1 LAITDFFTN
10 LFKKPEKR
18 DFISA
23 MSAISRGA
31 SSGIAVDKNTALTFT
46 AVWSAVRLL
55 SESISILP
63 INIYQREKNG
73 DKTLALNNPSYYL
86 LHNEPNNYMSSV
98 TFFEK
103 IMMDL
108 CLSGNSYVHI
118 VRSPRGLVQAL
129 IPLNAQDIKVKINEG
144 QIFYHN
150 ENSDVVLDDYDILHF
165 KGICDSSGLLG
176 LSPITQNANAIGWG
190 MALEEYGSKYFTNS
204 AKLSGVLETDRALS
218 EEAIERLRNSFS
230 NTYNQ
235 LKNAQSTAILEEGL
249 SFKPIT
255 ISPEQSQ
262 FLASRIFSITE
273 IARMFN
279 IPTFMLQE
287 HSKSSFNNIES
298 LSQSY
303 VTYTLMPYIRRME
316 SEMNRK
322 LFKTNEKGK
331 IFVEWNVNG
340 LLRGNIKDRND
351 SYKTGI
357 NNGYMTI
364 NEIRRKENMN
374 SIPDGDSHYMPLNMT
389 TIDKLGEDA
398 S

>member
-1 LAITDFFTN
+1 MAITDFFKN

-18 DFISA
+18 DFLSA
-23 MSAISRGA
+23 MSAGRGS
-31 SSGIAVDKNTALTFT
+31 SSGISVSKSSALTFT

-63 INIYQREKNG
+63 INVYEREKNG
-73 DKTLALNNPSYYL
+73 DKSLAINNPSYNL
-86 LHNEPNNYMSSV
+86 VHNEPNNYMSSV

-108 CLSGNSYVHI
+108 CLSGNSFVRI
-118 VRSPRGLVQAL
+118 VRNGRGTPEAL
-129 IPLNAQDIKVKINEG
+129 LPLNAQDVKVKMSDG

-150 ENSDVVLDDYDILHF
+150 NNSNNIYDDYDVLHF
-165 KGICDSSGLLG
+165 KGVSQDGILG

-190 MALEEYGSKYFTNS
+190 MALEDYGNKYFTNS

-218 EEAIERLRNSFS
+218 EQAIERLKNSFS

-262 FLASRIFSITE
+262 FLASRVFSITE
-273 IARMFN
+273 VARMFN

-322 LFKTNEKGK
+322 LFKTNEKGRV
-331 IFVEWNVNG
+331 FVEWNVNG
-340 LLRGNIKDRND
+340 LLRGNIKDRTD
-351 SYKTGI
+351 SYKTALT
-357 NNGYMTI
+357 NGYMTI
-364 NEIRRKENMN
+364 NEVRRKENMN
-374 SIPDGDSHYMPLNMT
+374 SIVEGDEHYLPLNMT
-389 TIDKLGEDA
+389 TINKIGEDA

>member
-1 LAITDFFTN
+1 MAITDFFKN

-18 DFISA
+18 DFLSA
-23 MSAISRGA
+23 MSAGRGSSAGISVSK
-31 SSGIAVDKNTALTFT
+31 SSALTFT

-63 INIYQREKNG
+63 INVYEREKNG
-73 DKTLALNNPSYYL
+73 DKSLAINNPSYNL

-108 CLSGNSYVHI
+108 CLSGNSFVRI
-118 VRSPRGLVQAL
+118 VRNGGGTPEAL
-129 IPLNAQDIKVKINEG
+129 LPLNSEDVKVKMSDG

-150 ENSDVVLDDYDILHF
+150 NNSNNIYDDYDILHF
-165 KGICDSSGLLG
+165 KGVSQDGILG

-190 MALEEYGSKYFTNS
+190 MALEEYGNKYFTNS

-218 EEAIERLRNSFS
+218 EQAIERLKNSFS

-262 FLASRIFSITE
+262 FLASRVFSITE
-273 IARMFN
+273 VSRMFN
-279 IPTFMLQE
+279 IPTFMFQE

-322 LFKTNEKGK
+322 LFKANEKGRL
-331 IFVEWNVNG
+331 FVEWNVNG
-340 LLRGNIKDRND
+340 LLRGNIKDRTD
-351 SYKTGI
+351 SYKTALT
-357 NNGYMTI
+357 NGYMTI
-364 NEIRRKENMN
+364 NEVRRKENMN
-374 SIPDGDSHYMPLNMT
+374 SIVDGDEHYLPLNMT
-389 TIDKLGEDA
+389 TINKIGEDA

>member
-10 LFKKPEKR
+10 LFKRKEKR
-18 DFISA
+18 DFLSA
-23 MSAISRGA
+23 MSSISRNA
-31 SSGIAVDKNTALTFT
+31 SSGISVSKSSALTFT

-63 INIYQREKNG
+63 VNVYERQPNG
-73 DKTLALNNPSYYL
+73 DKTLASKNAVYNLV
-86 LHNEPNNYMSSV
+86 HNEPNYYMSSV
-98 TFFEK
+98 AFFEK

-108 CLSGNSYVHI
+108 CLSGNSFVKI
-118 VRSPRGLVQAL
+118 VRNGGGTPQELL
-129 IPLNAQDIKVKINEG
+129 PLNAQDINVKINDG

-150 ENSDVVLDDYDILHF
+150 RSGDIILDDYDVLHF
-165 KGICDSSGLLG
+165 KGVSQDGIIG
-176 LSPITQNANAIGWG
+176 LSPVTQNANAIGWG

-218 EEAIERLRNSFS
+218 EQAIERLKNSFT

-235 LKNAQSTAILEEGL
+235 LQNAQSTAILEEGL

-322 LFKTNEKGK
+322 LFKKNEKGK
-331 IFVEWNVNG
+331 LFVEWNVNG
-340 LLRGNIKDRND
+340 LLRGNIKDRTD
-351 SYKTGI
+351 AYKTGI
-357 NNGYMTI
+357 NNGYLTI
-364 NEIRRKENMN
+364 NEIRRKENLN
-374 SIPDGDSHYMPLNMT
+374 SVADGDELYLPLNIT
-389 TIDKLGEDA
+389 KIQNL
-398 S
+398 

>member
-1 LAITDFFTN
+1 MAITDFFTN
-10 LFKKPEKR
+10 LFKKKEKR

-23 MSAISRGA
+23 MSAIGRGA
-31 SSGIAVDKNTALTFT
+31 SSGISVDKNSALTFT

-63 INIYQREKNG
+63 VNVFKREKNG
-73 DKTLALNNPSYYL
+73 DKSLALNNPSYTL

-98 TFFEK
+98 AFFEK

-108 CLSGNSYVHI
+108 CLAGNSYVQI
-118 VRSPRGLVQAL
+118 IRSPRGIVQSL
-129 IPLNAQDIKVKINEG
+129 IPLNSQDVQVKINEG
-144 QIFYHN
+144 QLFYH
-150 ENSDVVLDDYDILHF
+150 EKNSDNVYDDYNILHF
-165 KGICDSSGLLG
+165 KGVSQDGILG

-218 EEAIERLRNSFS
+218 EEAISRLKTSFS
-230 NTYNQ
+230 NTYTK
-235 LKNAQSTAILEEGL
+235 LKDAQSTAILEEGL

-262 FLASRIFSITE
+262 FLASRVFSITE

-331 IFVEWNVNG
+331 LFVEWNVNG
-340 LLRGNIKDRND
+340 LLRGNIKDRTD
-351 SYKTGI
+351 AYKTGI
-357 NNGYMTI
+357 NNGYLTI
-364 NEIRRKENMN
+364 NEIRRKTV
-374 SIPDGDSHYMPLNMT
+374 G
-389 TIDKLGEDA
+389 
-398 S
+398 

>member
-1 LAITDFFTN
+1 
-10 LFKKPEKR
+10 
-18 DFISA
+18 
-23 MSAISRGA
+23 MSSISRSANSGMSVSK
-31 SSGIAVDKNTALTFT
+31 SSALTFT

-63 INIYQREKNG
+63 INIFQREANG
-73 DKTLALNNPSYYL
+73 DKSLALNNPSYSL

-98 TFFEK
+98 AFFEK

-118 VRSPRGLVQAL
+118 VRSPRGIVQAL
-129 IPLNAQDIKVKINEG
+129 IPLNASDISVKINEG

-150 ENSDVVLDDYDILHF
+150 RSSDIVLDDSDILHF
-165 KGICDSSGLLG
+165 KGVSQDGILG

-230 NTYNQ
+230 NTYNKLQ
-235 LKNAQSTAILEEGL
+235 NAQSTAILEEGL

-331 IFVEWNVNG
+331 LFVEWNVNG
-340 LLRGNIKDRND
+340 LLRGNIKDRTD
-351 SYKTGI
+351 AYKTGI

-364 NEIRRKENMN
+364 NEVRRKENLN
-374 SIPDGDSHYMPLNMT
+374 SVADGDELYLPLNIT
-389 TIDKLGEDA
+389 KIQNL
-398 S
+398 

>member
-1 LAITDFFTN
+1 MAITDFFTN
-10 LFKKPEKR
+10 LFKKKEKR
-18 DFISA
+18 DFLSV
-23 MSAISRGA
+23 MNAIGRT
-31 SSGIAVDKNTALTFT
+31 SGSGVSVDKNTAITFT

-63 INIYQREKNG
+63 VNVYERQPNG
-73 DKTLALNNPSYYL
+73 DKTLASKNAVYNLV
-86 LHNEPNNYMSSV
+86 HNEPNYYMSSV
-98 TFFEK
+98 AFFEK

-108 CLSGNSYVHI
+108 CLSGNSYVQI
-118 VRSPRGLVQAL
+118 VRNGGGTPQELL
-129 IPLNAQDIKVKINEG
+129 PLNAQDINVKINNG

-150 ENSDVVLDDYDILHF
+150 RSSDIVLDDYDVLHF
-165 KGICDSSGLLG
+165 KGVSQDGIMG

-190 MALEEYGSKYFTNS
+190 IALEEYGSKYFTNS

-218 EEAIERLRNSFS
+218 EQAIERLKNSFS

-235 LKNAQSTAILEEGL
+235 LQNAQSTAILEEGL

-262 FLASRIFSITE
+262 FLASRVFSITE
-273 IARMFN
+273 VARMFN

-322 LFKTNEKGK
+322 LFKTSEKGRV
-331 IFVEWNVNG
+331 FVEWNVNG
-340 LLRGNIKDRND
+340 LLRGNIKDRTD
-351 SYKTGI
+351 SYKTALT
-357 NNGYMTI
+357 NGYMTI
-364 NEIRRKENMN
+364 NEVRRKENMN
-374 SIPDGDSHYMPLNMT
+374 SIVEGDEHYLPLNMT
-389 TIDKLGEDA
+389 TINKIGEDA

>member
-1 LAITDFFTN
+1 MAITDFFTN
-10 LFKKPEKR
+10 LFKKKTQARSSVYPP
-18 DFISA
+18 FV
-23 MSAISRGA
+23 SRVAG
-31 SSGIAVDKNTALTFT
+31 SGVSVDKNTALTFT

-63 INIYQREKNG
+63 VNVYERQKNG
-73 DKTLALNNPSYYL
+73 DKSLADSNPVYNL
-86 LHNEPNNYMSSV
+86 VHNEPNYYMSSV
-98 TFFEK
+98 AFFEK

-108 CLSGNSYVHI
+108 CLSGNSYVQI
-118 VRSPRGLVQAL
+118 IRNGGGTPQSLL
-129 IPLNAQDIKVKINEG
+129 PLNAGDITVKLNNG
-144 QIFYHN
+144 DIFYQTN
-150 ENSDVVLDDYDILHF
+150 NSDEIYNDYDILHF
-165 KGICDSSGLLG
+165 KGVSQDGIIG

-190 MALEEYGSKYFTNS
+190 IALESYGSKYFTNS

-218 EEAIERLRNSFS
+218 EQAIERLKSSFS

-303 VTYTLMPYIRRME
+303 VTYSLMPYIRRME
-316 SEMNRK
+316 AEMNRK
-322 LFKTNEKGK
+322 LFKVNQKGK
-331 IFVEWNVNG
+331 LFVEWNVNG
-340 LLRGNIKDRND
+340 LLRGNIKDRSD
-351 SYKTGI
+351 AYKTGI

-364 NEIRRKENMN
+364 NEVRRKENLN
-374 SIPDGDSHYMPLNMT
+374 SVPDGDELYLPLNVT
-389 TIDKLGEDA
+389 KIQNL
-398 S
+398 

>member
-10 LFKKPEKR
+10 LFKKKEKR
-18 DFISA
+18 DFLSA
-23 MSAISRGA
+23 MSMGRG
-31 SSGIAVDKNTALTFT
+31 SGSGISVDKNTALTFT

-63 INIYQREKNG
+63 VNVYERQPNG
-73 DKTLALNNPSYYL
+73 DKTLASKNAVYNLV
-86 LHNEPNNYMSSV
+86 HNEPNYYMSSV
-98 TFFEK
+98 AFFEK

-108 CLSGNSYVHI
+108 CLSGNSYVQI
-118 VRSPRGLVQAL
+118 IRNGGGAPQELL
-129 IPLNAQDIKVKINEG
+129 PLNAQDIQVKINDG

-150 ENSDVVLDDYDILHF
+150 KDSNAVLDDYDVLHF
-165 KGICDSSGLLG
+165 KGISQDGIIG

-190 MALEEYGSKYFTNS
+190 ISLETYGSKYFTNS

-218 EEAIERLRNSFS
+218 ESAILRLRDSFS

-235 LKNAQSTAILEEGL
+235 LQNAQSTAILEEGL
-249 SFKPIT
+249 TFKPIT

-273 IARMFN
+273 VARMFN

-322 LFKTNEKGK
+322 LFKKNEKGK
-331 IFVEWNVNG
+331 LFVEWNVNG
-340 LLRGNIKDRND
+340 LLRGNIKDRTD
-351 SYKTGI
+351 AYKTGI
-357 NNGYMTI
+357 NNGYLTI
-364 NEIRRKENMN
+364 NEIRRKENLN
-374 SIPDGDSHYMPLNMT
+374 SVADGNELYLPLNIT
-389 TIDKLGEDA
+389 KIQNL
-398 S
+398 

>member
-1 LAITDFFTN
+1 MAITDFFTN
-10 LFKKPEKR
+10 LFKKPQKR

-23 MSAISRGA
+23 MNAISRGA
-31 SSGIAVDKNTALTFT
+31 SSGVSVDKNTALTFT

-63 INIYQREKNG
+63 INIFQREKNG

-98 TFFEK
+98 AMFEK

-108 CLSGNSYVHI
+108 CLSGNSFVHI

-150 ENSDVVLDDYDILHF
+150 QNSDIVLDDYDILHF
-165 KGICDSSGLLG
+165 KGVSQDGIMG

-218 EEAIERLRNSFS
+218 EEAISRLRTSFS
-230 NTYNQ
+230 NTYNKLQ
-235 LKNAQSTAILEEGL
+235 NAQSTAILEEGL

-331 IFVEWNVNG
+331 LFVEWNVNG
-340 LLRGNIKDRND
+340 LLRGDVKSRND
-351 SYKTGI
+351 AYKTGI

-364 NEIRRKENMN
+364 NEVRRKENMN

>member
-1 LAITDFFTN
+1 MSS
-10 LFKKPEKR
+10 
-18 DFISA
+18 ISG
-23 MSAISRGA
+23 GA
-31 SSGIAVDKNTALTFT
+31 SSGISVSKSSALTFT

-63 INIYQREKNG
+63 VNVYEREPNG
-73 DKTLALNNPSYYL
+73 DKKLASTNAAYNLV
-86 LHNEPNNYMSSV
+86 HNEPNYYMSSV
-98 TFFEK
+98 AFFEK
-103 IMMDL
+103 VMMDL
-108 CLSGNSYVHI
+108 CLSGNSYVRI
-118 VRSPRGLVQAL
+118 VRNGGGTPEAL
-129 IPLNAQDIKVKINEG
+129 LPLNSQDIQVKMNEG

-150 ENSDVVLDDYDILHF
+150 DTQRTIYDDYDILHF
-165 KGICDSSGLLG
+165 KGISQDGILG

-218 EEAIERLRNSFS
+218 EQAIDRLKNSFS
-230 NTYNQ
+230 NTYNKLQ
-235 LKNAQSTAILEEGL
+235 NAQSTAILEEGL

-262 FLASRIFSITE
+262 FLLSRIFSITE

-331 IFVEWNVNG
+331 LFVEWNVNG
-340 LLRGNIKDRND
+340 LLRGDVKSRND
-351 SYKTGI
+351 AYKTGL
-357 NNGYMTI
+357 NNGYLTI
-364 NEIRRKENMN
+364 NEVRRKENMN
-374 SIPDGDSHYMPLNMT
+374 SIVDGDEHYLPLNMT
-389 TIDKLGEDA
+389 TINKIGEDA

>member
-1 LAITDFFTN
+1 MNAIGRT
-10 LFKKPEKR
+10 
-18 DFISA
+18 S
-23 MSAISRGA
+23 G
-31 SSGIAVDKNTALTFT
+31 SGISVDKNIALTFT

-63 INIYQREKNG
+63 VNVYERQPNG
-73 DKTLALNNPSYYL
+73 DKTLASKNAVYNLV
-86 LHNEPNNYMSSV
+86 HNEPNYYMSSV
-98 TFFEK
+98 AFFEK

-108 CLSGNSYVHI
+108 CLSGNSYVQI
-118 VRSPRGLVQAL
+118 VRNGGGTPQELL
-129 IPLNAQDIKVKINEG
+129 PLNAQDINVKINNG

-150 ENSDVVLDDYDILHF
+150 RSSDIVLDDYDILHF
-165 KGICDSSGLLG
+165 KGVSQDGIIG

-190 MALEEYGSKYFTNS
+190 IALEEYGSKYFTNS

-218 EEAIERLRNSFS
+218 ESAISRLRDSFS

-235 LKNAQSTAILEEGL
+235 LQNAQSTAILEEGL
-249 SFKPIT
+249 TFKPIT

-322 LFKTNEKGK
+322 LFKKNEKGK
-331 IFVEWNVNG
+331 LFVEWNVNG
-340 LLRGNIKDRND
+340 LLRGNIKDRTD
-351 SYKTGI
+351 AYKTGI
-357 NNGYMTI
+357 NNGYLTI
-364 NEIRRKENMN
+364 NEIRRKENLN
-374 SIPDGDSHYMPLNMT
+374 SVADGDELYLPLNIT
-389 TIDKLGEDA
+389 KIQNL
-398 S
+398 

>member
-1 LAITDFFTN
+1 MAITDFFTN
-10 LFKKPEKR
+10 LFKKKEKR
-18 DFISA
+18 DFLSA
-23 MSAISRGA
+23 MSMGRG
-31 SSGIAVDKNTALTFT
+31 SGSGISVDKNTALTFT

-63 INIYQREKNG
+63 VNVYERQPNG
-73 DKTLALNNPSYYL
+73 DKTLASKNAVYNLV
-86 LHNEPNNYMSSV
+86 HNEPNYYMSSV
-98 TFFEK
+98 AFFEK

-108 CLSGNSYVHI
+108 CLSGNSYVQI
-118 VRSPRGLVQAL
+118 IRNGGGAPQELL
-129 IPLNAQDIKVKINEG
+129 PLNAQDIQVKINDG

-150 ENSDVVLDDYDILHF
+150 KDSNAVLDDYDVLHF
-165 KGICDSSGLLG
+165 KGISQDGIIG

-190 MALEEYGSKYFTNS
+190 ISLETYGSKYFTNS

-218 EEAIERLRNSFS
+218 ESAILRLRDSFS

-235 LKNAQSTAILEEGL
+235 LQNAQSTAILEEGL
-249 SFKPIT
+249 TFKPIT

-273 IARMFN
+273 VARMFN

-322 LFKTNEKGK
+322 LFKKNEKGK
-331 IFVEWNVNG
+331 LFVEWNVNG
-340 LLRGNIKDRND
+340 LLRGNIKDRTD
-351 SYKTGI
+351 AYKTGI
-357 NNGYMTI
+357 NNGYLTI
-364 NEIRRKENMN
+364 NEIRRKENLN
-374 SIPDGDSHYMPLNMT
+374 SVADGNELYLPLNIT
-389 TIDKLGEDA
+389 KIQNL
-398 S
+398 

>member
-10 LFKKPEKR
+10 LFKKKEKR
-18 DFISA
+18 DFLSV
-23 MSAISRGA
+23 MNAISRTSG
-31 SSGIAVDKNTALTFT
+31 SGIAVDKNIALTFT

-63 INIYQREKNG
+63 VNVYDRQPNG
-73 DKTLALNNPSYYL
+73 DKNLAPKNAVYKLV
-86 LHNEPNNYMSSV
+86 HNEPNNYMSSV

-103 IMMDL
+103 VMMDL

-118 VRSPRGLVQAL
+118 VRNGGGTPQEL
-129 IPLNAQDIKVKINEG
+129 IPLNAKDINVKINDG

-150 ENSDVVLDDYDILHF
+150 RSSDIVLDDYDVLHF
-165 KGICDSSGLLG
+165 KGVSQDGIIG

-190 MALEEYGSKYFTNS
+190 IGLEEYGNKYFTNS

-235 LKNAQSTAILEEGL
+235 LQNAQSTAILEEGL

-331 IFVEWNVNG
+331 LFVEWNVNG
-340 LLRGNIKDRND
+340 LLRGNIKDRTD
-351 SYKTGI
+351 AYKTGI
-357 NNGYMTI
+357 NNGYLTI
-364 NEIRRKENMN
+364 NEIRRKENLN
-374 SIPDGDSHYMPLNMT
+374 SVADGDELYLPLNIT
-389 TIDKLGEDA
+389 KIQNL
-398 S
+398 

>member
-1 LAITDFFTN
+1 MAITDFFTN
-10 LFKKPEKR
+10 LFKKKEKR

-31 SSGIAVDKNTALTFT
+31 NSGVSVDKNTALTFT

-63 INIYQREKNG
+63 VNVYDRQPNG
-73 DKTLALNNPSYYL
+73 DKNLAPKNAVYNLV
-86 LHNEPNNYMSSV
+86 HNEPNNYMSSV
-98 TFFEK
+98 AFFEK
-103 IMMDL
+103 VMMDL

-118 VRSPRGLVQAL
+118 VRNGGGTPQELL
-129 IPLNAQDIKVKINEG
+129 PLNAQDINVKINDG

-150 ENSDVVLDDYDILHF
+150 KNSDIVLDDYDVLHF
-165 KGICDSSGLLG
+165 KGVSQDGIMG

-190 MALEEYGSKYFTNS
+190 LALEEYGSKYFTNS

-218 EEAIERLRNSFS
+218 EEAISRLRTSFS

-235 LKNAQSTAILEEGL
+235 LQNAQSTAILEEGL

-322 LFKTNEKGK
+322 LFKKNEKGK
-331 IFVEWNVNG
+331 LFVEWNVNG
-340 LLRGNIKDRND
+340 LLRGNIKDRTD
-351 SYKTGI
+351 AYKTGI
-357 NNGYMTI
+357 NNGYLTI
-364 NEIRRKENMN
+364 NEIRRKENLN
-374 SIPDGDSHYMPLNMT
+374 SVADGDELYLPLNIT
-389 TIDKLGEDA
+389 KIQNL
-398 S
+398 

>member
-1 LAITDFFTN
+1 MSS
-10 LFKKPEKR
+10 
-18 DFISA
+18 ISG
-23 MSAISRGA
+23 GA
-31 SSGIAVDKNTALTFT
+31 SSGISVSKSSALTFT

-63 INIYQREKNG
+63 VNVYEREPNG
-73 DKTLALNNPSYYL
+73 DKKLASTNAAYNLV
-86 LHNEPNNYMSSV
+86 HNEPNYYMSSV
-98 TFFEK
+98 AFFEK
-103 IMMDL
+103 VMMDL
-108 CLSGNSYVHI
+108 CLSGNSYVRI
-118 VRSPRGLVQAL
+118 VRNGGGTPEAL
-129 IPLNAQDIKVKINEG
+129 LPLNSQDIQVKMNEG

-150 ENSDVVLDDYDILHF
+150 DTQRTIYDDYDILHF
-165 KGICDSSGLLG
+165 KGISQDGILG

-218 EEAIERLRNSFS
+218 EQAIDRLKNSFS
-230 NTYNQ
+230 NTYNKLQ
-235 LKNAQSTAILEEGL
+235 NAQSTAILEEGL

-262 FLASRIFSITE
+262 FLLSRIFSITE

-322 LFKTNEKGK
+322 LFKTNEKGR

-340 LLRGNIKDRND
+340 LLRGNIKDRTD
-351 SYKTGI
+351 SYKTALT
-357 NNGYMTI
+357 NGYMTI
-364 NEIRRKENMN
+364 NEVRRKENMN
-374 SIPDGDSHYMPLNMT
+374 SILDGDEHYLPLNMT
-389 TIDKLGEDA
+389 TINKIGEDA

>member
-1 LAITDFFTN
+1 MAITDFFTN
-10 LFKKPEKR
+10 LFKRKEKR
-18 DFISA
+18 DFLSA
-23 MSAISRGA
+23 MSSISRNA
-31 SSGIAVDKNTALTFT
+31 SSGVSVSKSSALTFT

-63 INIYQREKNG
+63 VNVYQRQPNG
-73 DKTLALNNPSYYL
+73 DKKLASKNAVYNLV
-86 LHNEPNNYMSSV
+86 HNEPNYYMSSV

-103 IMMDL
+103 VMMDL
-108 CLSGNSYVHI
+108 CLSGNSYVQI
-118 VRSPRGLVQAL
+118 VRNGGGTPQELL
-129 IPLNAQDIKVKINEG
+129 PLNAQDINVKINNG

-150 ENSDVVLDDYDILHF
+150 RSSDIVLDDYDVLHF
-165 KGICDSSGLLG
+165 KGVSQDGIMG

-190 MALEEYGSKYFTNS
+190 IALEEYGSKYFTNS

-218 EEAIERLRNSFS
+218 EQAIERLKNSFS

-235 LKNAQSTAILEEGL
+235 LQNAQSTAILEEGL

-262 FLASRIFSITE
+262 FLLSRIFSISE
-273 IARMFN
+273 VARMFN

-340 LLRGNIKDRND
+340 LLRGDVKSRNEA
-351 SYKTGI
+351 YKTGI
-357 NNGYMTI
+357 NNGFLTI
-364 NEIRRKENMN
+364 NEVRRKENLN
-374 SIPDGDSHYMPLNMT
+374 SIVDGDEHYLPLNMT
-389 TIDKLGEDA
+389 TINKIGEDA

>member
-1 LAITDFFTN
+1 MAITDFFTN
-10 LFKKPEKR
+10 LFKKKEKR

-31 SSGIAVDKNTALTFT
+31 NSGVSVDKNTALTFT

-63 INIYQREKNG
+63 VNVYDRQPNG
-73 DKTLALNNPSYYL
+73 DKNLAPKNAVYNLV
-86 LHNEPNNYMSSV
+86 HNEPNNYMSSV
-98 TFFEK
+98 AFFEK
-103 IMMDL
+103 VMMDL

-118 VRSPRGLVQAL
+118 VRNGGGTPQELL
-129 IPLNAQDIKVKINEG
+129 PLNAQDINVKINDG

-150 ENSDVVLDDYDILHF
+150 KNSDIVLDDYDVLHF
-165 KGICDSSGLLG
+165 KGVSQDGIMG

-190 MALEEYGSKYFTNS
+190 LALEEYGSKYFTNS

-218 EEAIERLRNSFS
+218 EEAISRLRTSFS

-235 LKNAQSTAILEEGL
+235 LQNAQSTAILEEGL

-331 IFVEWNVNG
+331 LFVEWNVNG
-340 LLRGNIKDRND
+340 LLRANIKDRTD
-351 SYKTGI
+351 AYKTGI
-357 NNGYMTI
+357 NNGYLTI
-364 NEIRRKENMN
+364 NEIRRKENLN
-374 SIPDGDSHYMPLNMT
+374 SVADGDELYLPLNIT
-389 TIDKLGEDA
+389 KIQNL
-398 S
+398 

>member
-10 LFKKPEKR
+10 LFKKKEKR
-18 DFISA
+18 DFLSV
-23 MSAISRGA
+23 MNAISRTSG
-31 SSGIAVDKNTALTFT
+31 SGIAVDKNIALTFT

-63 INIYQREKNG
+63 VNVYDRQPNG
-73 DKTLALNNPSYYL
+73 DKNLAPKNAVYNLV
-86 LHNEPNNYMSSV
+86 HNEPNNYMSSV

-103 IMMDL
+103 VMMDL
-108 CLSGNSYVHI
+108 CLSENSYVHI
-118 VRSPRGLVQAL
+118 VRNGGGTPQELL
-129 IPLNAQDIKVKINEG
+129 PLNAQDINVKINDG

-150 ENSDVVLDDYDILHF
+150 KNSDIVLDDYDVLHF
-165 KGICDSSGLLG
+165 KGVSQDGIMG

-190 MALEEYGSKYFTNS
+190 LALEEYGSKYFTNS

-235 LKNAQSTAILEEGL
+235 LQNAQSTAILEEGL

-322 LFKTNEKGK
+322 LFKKNEKGK
-331 IFVEWNVNG
+331 LFVEWNVNG
-340 LLRGNIKDRND
+340 LLRGNIKDRTD
-351 SYKTGI
+351 AYKTGI

-364 NEIRRKENMN
+364 NEVRRKENMN
-374 SIPDGDSHYMPLNMT
+374 SVADGDELYLPLNVT
-389 TIDKLGEDA
+389 KIQNL
-398 S
+398 

>member
-1 LAITDFFTN
+1 MSS
-10 LFKKPEKR
+10 
-18 DFISA
+18 ISG
-23 MSAISRGA
+23 GA
-31 SSGIAVDKNTALTFT
+31 SSGISVSKSSALTFT

-63 INIYQREKNG
+63 VNVYEREPNG
-73 DKTLALNNPSYYL
+73 DKKLASTNAAYNLV
-86 LHNEPNNYMSSV
+86 HNEPNYYMSSV
-98 TFFEK
+98 AFFEK
-103 IMMDL
+103 VMMDL
-108 CLSGNSYVHI
+108 CLSGNSYVRI
-118 VRSPRGLVQAL
+118 VRNGGGTPEAL
-129 IPLNAQDIKVKINEG
+129 LPLNSQDIQVKMNEG

-150 ENSDVVLDDYDILHF
+150 DTQRTIYDDYDILHF
-165 KGICDSSGLLG
+165 KGISQDGILG

-218 EEAIERLRNSFS
+218 EQAIDRLKNSFS
-230 NTYNQ
+230 NTYNKLQ
-235 LKNAQSTAILEEGL
+235 NAQSTAILEEGL

-262 FLASRIFSITE
+262 FLLSRIFSITE

-322 LFKTNEKGK
+322 LFKTNEKGR

-340 LLRGNIKDRND
+340 LLRGNIKDRTD
-351 SYKTGI
+351 SYKTALT
-357 NNGYMTI
+357 NGYMTI
-364 NEIRRKENMN
+364 NEVRRKENMN
-374 SIPDGDSHYMPLNMT
+374 SIVDGDEHYLPLNMT
-389 TIDKLGEDA
+389 TINKIGEDA

>member
-1 LAITDFFTN
+1 MAITDFFTN
-10 LFKKPEKR
+10 LFKKKEKR
-18 DFISA
+18 DFLSV
-23 MSAISRGA
+23 MNAIGRT
-31 SSGIAVDKNTALTFT
+31 SGSGVSVDKNTAITFT

-63 INIYQREKNG
+63 VNVYERQPNG
-73 DKTLALNNPSYYL
+73 DKTLASKNAVYNLV
-86 LHNEPNNYMSSV
+86 HNEPNYYMSSV

-103 IMMDL
+103 VMMDL
-108 CLSGNSYVHI
+108 CLSGNSYVQI
-118 VRSPRGLVQAL
+118 VRNGGGTPQELL
-129 IPLNAQDIKVKINEG
+129 PLNAQDINVKINNG
-144 QIFYHN
+144 QLFYHN
-150 ENSDVVLDDYDILHF
+150 RSSDIVLDDYDVLHF
-165 KGICDSSGLLG
+165 KGVSQDGIMG

-190 MALEEYGSKYFTNS
+190 IALEEYGSKYFTNS

-218 EEAIERLRNSFS
+218 EQAIERLKNSFS

-235 LKNAQSTAILEEGL
+235 LQNAQSTAILEEGL

-262 FLASRIFSITE
+262 FLASRVFSITE
-273 IARMFN
+273 VARMFN

-322 LFKTNEKGK
+322 LFKKNEKGK
-331 IFVEWNVNG
+331 LFVEWNVNG
-340 LLRGNIKDRND
+340 LLRGNIKDRTD
-351 SYKTGI
+351 AYKTGI
-357 NNGYMTI
+357 NNGYLTI
-364 NEIRRKENMN
+364 NEIRRKENLN
-374 SIPDGDSHYMPLNMT
+374 SVADGDELYLPLNIT
-389 TIDKLGEDA
+389 KIQNL
-398 S
+398 

>member
-1 LAITDFFTN
+1 LAITDFFKN

-18 DFISA
+18 DFLSA
-23 MSAISRGA
+23 MSAGRGS
-31 SSGIAVDKNTALTFT
+31 SSGISVSKSSALTFT

-63 INIYQREKNG
+63 INVYEREKNG
-73 DKTLALNNPSYYL
+73 DKSLAINNPSYNL
-86 LHNEPNNYMSSV
+86 VHNEPNNYMSSV

-108 CLSGNSYVHI
+108 CLSGNSFVRI
-118 VRSPRGLVQAL
+118 VRNGGGTPEAL
-129 IPLNAQDIKVKINEG
+129 LPLNAQDVKVKMSDG

-150 ENSDVVLDDYDILHF
+150 NNSNNIYDDYDILHF
-165 KGICDSSGLLG
+165 KGVSQDGILG

-190 MALEEYGSKYFTNS
+190 MALEEYGNKYFTNS

-218 EEAIERLRNSFS
+218 EQAIERLKNSFS

-322 LFKTNEKGK
+322 LFKTNEKGR

-340 LLRGNIKDRND
+340 LLRGDVKSRNEA
-351 SYKTGI
+351 YKTGI
-357 NNGYMTI
+357 NNGYLTI
-364 NEIRRKENMN
+364 NEVRRKENMN
-374 SIPDGDSHYMPLNMT
+374 SIVEGDEHYLPLNMT
-389 TIDKLGEDA
+389 TINKIGEDA

>member
-1 LAITDFFTN
+1 MAITDFFTN
-10 LFKKPEKR
+10 LFKKPQKR

-23 MSAISRGA
+23 MNAISRGA
-31 SSGIAVDKNTALTFT
+31 SSGVSVDKNTALTFT

-98 TFFEK
+98 AFFEK

-150 ENSDVVLDDYDILHF
+150 ENSDVVLDDYDVLHF
-165 KGICDSSGLLG
+165 KGVSQDGIMG

-235 LKNAQSTAILEEGL
+235 LQNAQSTAILEEGL

-262 FLASRIFSITE
+262 FLASRVFSIQE
-273 IARMFN
+273 VSRMFS
-279 IPTFMLQE
+279 IPSFMLQE

-316 SEMNRK
+316 SEINRK

-331 IFVEWNVNG
+331 LFVEWNVNG

-351 SYKTGI
+351 AYKTGI
-357 NNGYMTI
+357 NNGFLSI

-389 TIDKLGEDA
+389 TIDKLEEDA

>member
-1 LAITDFFTN
+1 MAITDFFKN

-18 DFISA
+18 DFLSA
-23 MSAISRGA
+23 MSAGRGSSAGISVSK
-31 SSGIAVDKNTALTFT
+31 SSALTFT

-63 INIYQREKNG
+63 INVYEREKNG
-73 DKTLALNNPSYYL
+73 DKSLAINNPSYNL
-86 LHNEPNNYMSSV
+86 VHNEPNNYMSSV

-108 CLSGNSYVHI
+108 CLSGNSFVRI
-118 VRSPRGLVQAL
+118 VRNGGGTPEAL
-129 IPLNAQDIKVKINEG
+129 LPLNAQDVKVKMSDG

-150 ENSDVVLDDYDILHF
+150 NNSNNIYDDYDVLHF
-165 KGICDSSGLLG
+165 KGVSQDGILG

-190 MALEEYGSKYFTNS
+190 MALEEYGNKYFTNS

-218 EEAIERLRNSFS
+218 EQAIERLKNSFS

-322 LFKTNEKGK
+322 LFKTNEKGR

-340 LLRGNIKDRND
+340 LLRGDVKSRNEA
-351 SYKTGI
+351 YKTGI
-357 NNGYMTI
+357 NNGYLTI
-364 NEIRRKENMN
+364 NEVRRKENMN
-374 SIPDGDSHYMPLNMT
+374 SIVEGDEHYLPLNMT
-389 TIDKLGEDA
+389 TINKIGEDA

>member
-1 LAITDFFTN
+1 MECSKI
-10 LFKKPEKR
+10 
-18 DFISA
+18 I
-23 MSAISRGA
+23 
-31 SSGIAVDKNTALTFT
+31 
-46 AVWSAVRLL
+46 

-63 INIYQREKNG
+63 INVYEREKNG
-73 DKTLALNNPSYYL
+73 DKSLAINNPSYNL
-86 LHNEPNNYMSSV
+86 VHNEPNNYMSSV

-108 CLSGNSYVHI
+108 CLSGNSFVRI
-118 VRSPRGLVQAL
+118 VRNGGGTPEAL
-129 IPLNAQDIKVKINEG
+129 LPLNAQDVKVKMSDG

-150 ENSDVVLDDYDILHF
+150 NNSNNIYDDYDILHF
-165 KGICDSSGLLG
+165 KGVSQDGILG

-190 MALEEYGSKYFTNS
+190 MALEEYGNKYFTNS

-218 EEAIERLRNSFS
+218 EQAIERLKNSFS

-322 LFKTNEKGK
+322 LFKTNEKGR

-340 LLRGNIKDRND
+340 LLRGDVKSRNEA
-351 SYKTGI
+351 YKTGI
-357 NNGYMTI
+357 NNGYLTI
-364 NEIRRKENMN
+364 NEVRRKENMN
-374 SIPDGDSHYMPLNMT
+374 SIVEGDEHYLPLNMT
-389 TIDKLGEDA
+389 TINKIGEDA

>member
-1 LAITDFFTN
+1 
-10 LFKKPEKR
+10 
-18 DFISA
+18 
-23 MSAISRGA
+23 M
-31 SSGIAVDKNTALTFT
+31 
-46 AVWSAVRLL
+46 
-55 SESISILP
+55 
-63 INIYQREKNG
+63 
-73 DKTLALNNPSYYL
+73 
-86 LHNEPNNYMSSV
+86 
-98 TFFEK
+98 
-103 IMMDL
+103 
-108 CLSGNSYVHI
+108 HI

-129 IPLNAQDIKVKINEG
+129 IPLNAQDISIKINEG

-150 ENSDVVLDDYDILHF
+150 QNSDIILDDSDILHF
-165 KGICDSSGLLG
+165 KGVSQDGIIG

-218 EEAIERLRNSFS
+218 EQAIERLKNSFS
-230 NTYNQ
+230 NTYNHLQ
-235 LKNAQSTAILEEGL
+235 NAQSTAILEEGL

-262 FLASRIFSITE
+262 FLASRVFSITE
-273 IARMFN
+273 VSRMFN

-322 LFKTNEKGK
+322 LFRANEKGRL
-331 IFVEWNVNG
+331 FVEWNVNG
-340 LLRGNIKDRND
+340 LLRGDVKSRNEA
-351 SYKTGI
+351 YKTGI
-357 NNGYMTI
+357 NNGFLTI
-364 NEIRRKENMN
+364 NEVRRKENLN
-374 SIPDGDSHYMPLNMT
+374 SIVDGDEHYLPLNMT
-389 TIDKLGEDA
+389 TINKIGEDA

>member
-1 LAITDFFTN
+1 LAITDFLLN
-10 LFKKPEKR
+10 LFKRKEKR
-18 DFISA
+18 DFLSA
-23 MSAISRGA
+23 MASISR
-31 SSGIAVDKNTALTFT
+31 SSGAGVSVDKNTALTFT

-63 INIYQREKNG
+63 VNVYDRKENG
-73 DKTLALNNPSYYL
+73 DKVIASSNPVYNLVHS
-86 LHNEPNNYMSSV
+86 EPNYYMSSV
-98 TFFEK
+98 AFFEK
-103 IMMDL
+103 CMMDL
-108 CLSGNSYVHI
+108 CLAGNSYIQI
-118 VRSPRGLVQAL
+118 VRNRRGIPEALV
-129 IPLNAQDIKVKINEG
+129 PFNANDVIVKINDG
-144 QIFYHN
+144 KVFYHVQ
-150 ENSDVVLDDYDILHF
+150 EKDEVFDDLEILHF
-165 KGICDSSGLLG
+165 KGVSQNGIIG

-218 EEAIERLRNSFS
+218 ESAIERLRNSFS
-230 NTYNQ
+230 DTYTQ
-235 LKNAQSTAILEEGL
+235 LKNSQSTAILEEGL
-249 SFKPIT
+249 TFKPIT

-316 SEMNRK
+316 AEMNRK

-331 IFVEWNVNG
+331 LFVEFNVNG
-340 LLRGNIKDRND
+340 LLRGNIKDRTD
-351 SYKTGI
+351 AYKTGL

-364 NEIRRKENMN
+364 NEVRRKENMN
-374 SIPDGDSHYMPLNMT
+374 SIPDGDAHYMPLNMT
-389 TIDKLGEDA
+389 TIDKLGDA

>member
-1 LAITDFFTN
+1 MAITDFFTN
-10 LFKKPEKR
+10 LFKKKTQARSSVYPP
-18 DFISA
+18 FV
-23 MSAISRGA
+23 SRVAG
-31 SSGIAVDKNTALTFT
+31 SGVSVDKNTALTFT

-63 INIYQREKNG
+63 VNVYERQKNG
-73 DKTLALNNPSYYL
+73 DKSLADSNPVYNL
-86 LHNEPNNYMSSV
+86 VHNEPNYYMSSV
-98 TFFEK
+98 AFFEK

-108 CLSGNSYVHI
+108 CLSGNSYVQI
-118 VRSPRGLVQAL
+118 IRNGGGTPQSLL
-129 IPLNAQDIKVKINEG
+129 PLNAVDITVKLNNG
-144 QIFYHN
+144 DIFYQTN
-150 ENSDVVLDDYDILHF
+150 KSDEIYNDYDILHF
-165 KGICDSSGLLG
+165 KGVSQDGIIG

-190 MALEEYGSKYFTNS
+190 IALESYGSKYFTNS

-218 EEAIERLRNSFS
+218 EQAIERLKSSFS

-303 VTYTLMPYIRRME
+303 VTYSLMPYIRRME
-316 SEMNRK
+316 AEMNRK
-322 LFKTNEKGK
+322 LFKVNQKGK
-331 IFVEWNVNG
+331 LFVEWNVNG
-340 LLRGNIKDRND
+340 LLRGNIKDRSD
-351 SYKTGI
+351 AYKTGI

-364 NEIRRKENMN
+364 NEVRRKENLN
-374 SIPDGDSHYMPLNMT
+374 SVPDGDELYLPLNVT
-389 TIDKLGEDA
+389 KIQNL
-398 S
+398 

>member
-1 LAITDFFTN
+1 MAITDFFTN
-10 LFKKPEKR
+10 LFKRKDKR
-18 DFISA
+18 DFISEMTA
-23 MSAISRGA
+23 LSRGA
-31 SSGIAVDKNTALTFT
+31 NSGVSVTKSSALTFT

-63 INIYQREKNG
+63 VNIYQREKNG
-73 DKTLALNNPSYYL
+73 DKSLALNNPSYYL
-86 LHNEPNNYMSSV
+86 LHNEPNNYMSAV
-98 TFFEK
+98 AFFEK

-118 VRSPRGLVQAL
+118 VRSPGGLVQSL
-129 IPLNAQDIKVKINEG
+129 IPLNSQDIKVKINDE
-144 QIFYHN
+144 QVFYHN
-150 ENSDVVLDDYDILHF
+150 KKSDLVLDEYNVLHF
-165 KGICDSSGLLG
+165 KGVSQDGIMG
-176 LSPITQNANAIGWG
+176 LSPITQNANAVGWG

-218 EEAIERLRNSFS
+218 EEAISRLRTSFS

-235 LKNAQSTAILEEGL
+235 LQNAQSTAILEEGL

-331 IFVEWNVNG
+331 LFVEWNVNG
-340 LLRGNIKDRND
+340 LLRGDVKSRND
-351 SYKTGI
+351 AYKTGI

-364 NEIRRKENMN
+364 NEVRRKENMN

>member
-1 LAITDFFTN
+1 MAITDFFTN

-73 DKTLALNNPSYYL
+73 DKSLALNNPSYYL
-86 LHNEPNNYMSSV
+86 LHNEPNNYMSAV
-98 TFFEK
+98 AFFEK

-108 CLSGNSYVHI
+108 CLSGNSFVHI
-118 VRSPRGLVQAL
+118 VRSPGGLVQSL
-129 IPLNAQDIKVKINEG
+129 IPLNSQDIKVKINDE
-144 QIFYHN
+144 QVFYHN
-150 ENSDVVLDDYDILHF
+150 KKSDLVLDEYNVLHF
-165 KGICDSSGLLG
+165 KGVSQDGIMG
-176 LSPITQNANAIGWG
+176 LSPITQNANAVGWG

-218 EEAIERLRNSFS
+218 EEAISRLRTSFS

-235 LKNAQSTAILEEGL
+235 LQNAQSTAILEEGL

-331 IFVEWNVNG
+331 LFVEWNVNG

>member
-1 LAITDFFTN
+1 MAITDFFTN
-10 LFKKPEKR
+10 LFKKKEKR

-31 SSGIAVDKNTALTFT
+31 NSGVSVDKNTALTFT

-63 INIYQREKNG
+63 VNVYDRQPNG
-73 DKTLALNNPSYYL
+73 DKNLAPKNAVYNLV
-86 LHNEPNNYMSSV
+86 HNEPNNYMSSV
-98 TFFEK
+98 AFFEK
-103 IMMDL
+103 VMMDL

-118 VRSPRGLVQAL
+118 VRNGGGTPQELL
-129 IPLNAQDIKVKINEG
+129 PLNAQDINVKINDG

-150 ENSDVVLDDYDILHF
+150 KNSDIVLDDYDVLHF
-165 KGICDSSGLLG
+165 KGVSQDGIMG

-190 MALEEYGSKYFTNS
+190 LALEEYGSKYFTNS

-218 EEAIERLRNSFS
+218 EEAISRLRTSFS

-235 LKNAQSTAILEEGL
+235 LQNAQSTAILEEGL

-331 IFVEWNVNG
+331 LFVEWNVNG
-340 LLRGNIKDRND
+340 LLRGNIKDRTD
-351 SYKTGI
+351 AYKTGI
-357 NNGYMTI
+357 NNGYLTI
-364 NEIRRKENMN
+364 NEIRRKENLN
-374 SIPDGDSHYMPLNMT
+374 SVADGDELYLPLNIT
-389 TIDKLGEDA
+389 KIQNL
-398 S
+398 

>member
-1 LAITDFFTN
+1 MLNYTHLAITDFFTN
-10 LFKKPEKR
+10 LFKKKEKR
-18 DFISA
+18 DFLSV
-23 MSAISRGA
+23 MNAIGRT
-31 SSGIAVDKNTALTFT
+31 SGSGVSVDKNTAITFT

-63 INIYQREKNG
+63 VNVYERQPNG
-73 DKTLALNNPSYYL
+73 DKTLASKNAVYNLV
-86 LHNEPNNYMSSV
+86 HNEPNYYMSSV
-98 TFFEK
+98 AFFEK

-108 CLSGNSYVHI
+108 CLSGNSYVQI
-118 VRSPRGLVQAL
+118 VRNGGGTPQELL
-129 IPLNAQDIKVKINEG
+129 PLNAQDINVKINNG

-150 ENSDVVLDDYDILHF
+150 RSSDIVLDDYDVLHF
-165 KGICDSSGLLG
+165 KGVSQDGIMG

-190 MALEEYGSKYFTNS
+190 IALEEYGSKYFTNS

-218 EEAIERLRNSFS
+218 EQAIERLKNSFS

-235 LKNAQSTAILEEGL
+235 LQNAQSTAILEEGL

-262 FLASRIFSITE
+262 FLASRVFSITE
-273 IARMFN
+273 VARMFN

-322 LFKTNEKGK
+322 LFKKNEKGK
-331 IFVEWNVNG
+331 LFVEWNVNG
-340 LLRGNIKDRND
+340 LLRGNIKDRTD
-351 SYKTGI
+351 AYKTGI
-357 NNGYMTI
+357 NNGYLTI
-364 NEIRRKENMN
+364 NEIRRKENLN
-374 SIPDGDSHYMPLNMT
+374 SVADGDELYLPLNIT
-389 TIDKLGEDA
+389 KIQNL
-398 S
+398 